1 MHYGDNYNFIAFDA
15 EVDAK
20 WKSIENRPVSLTV
33 NDRIYQRRLSKCST
47 DLHEL
52 IEKFEKFLVEL
63 ILLTL
68 IPSSGRTKVVFGFGA
83 KPNCVIHN
91 ALRISAITSST
102 GRP

>member
-1 MHYGDNYNFIAFDA
+1 MHYGDNYNFIAVGA
-15 EVDAK
+15 KVDAK

-52 IEKFEKFLVEL
+52 IEKFLAEL

-83 KPNCVIHN
+83 KPNCVLHN

-102 GRP
+102 GLP